1 VTEPLSI
8 VVAAPAITVSISPS
22 TQTTIDQAQ
31 TLNFTATLT
40 NDSSNAGVTWSVA
53 GTACSGTACGTFTN
67 STTSAATYNAPA
79 AVSSNTT
86 MTVTAPP
93 LQTRQSRC
101 LLQSLLPRLR
111 ASRRQ
116 RWPMEP
122 WAQLI
127 APPCRRAAVR
137 AR

>member
-53 GTACSGTACGTFTN
+53 GQRV
-67 STTSAATYNAPA
+67 PD
-79 AVSSNTT
+79 
-86 MTVTAPP
+86 
-93 LQTRQSRC
+93 
-101 LLQSLLPRLR
+101 RL
-111 ASRRQ
+111 
-116 RWPMEP
+116 WHLHE
-122 WAQLI
+122 
-127 APPCRRAAVR
+127 
-137 AR
+137 